1 MIGRTA
7 SCSRA
12 LLVLCIIL
20 VLFPWVDGC
29 IPALSER
36 GKGLSTP
43 AGKKRG
49 MTFRSDDY
57 VVYRLEGWETP
68 ADLAKIFLGDQS
80 KAWIIED
87 ENKDVHFEKGRHV
100 VIPLREEKKGGL
112 GREGY
117 QVVPILRYHR
127 FGKDCNS
134 PLCISPQL
142 FELQMRYLKD
152 HGYRVITLDEMK
164 GFLTYRRRIP
174 ERSVVVTIDD
184 GDKSFYDIALPILN
198 KYGFKA
204 AIFIYT
210 GVIGR
215 SNNALNWD
223 QLREIKALGFDI
235 GSHGVSR
242 GSLTKQRPGEDERG
256 SLERVEKE
264 LADSKKVID
273 RNLNQDT
280 DLLAYPFEKTSPRIL
295 LIAERVGY
303 SIGLTDQ
310 PGSNPFFADPMSLKR
325 WRITEQDKDGFI
337 ASLQV
342 FKRFFL
348 RENSGEN

>member
-1 MIGRTA
+1 
-7 SCSRA
+7 
-12 LLVLCIIL
+12 LCIML
-20 VLFPWVDGC
+20 MWFPWTNGC
-29 IPALSER
+29 IPAVPDR

-43 AGKKRG
+43 TGKKRG

-80 KAWIIED
+80 KAWIIEE
-87 ENKDVHFEKGRHV
+87 ENKDVPFEKGRHV
-100 VIPLREEKKGGL
+100 VIPLREEEKGGL
-112 GREGY
+112 RPEGY

-127 FGKDCNS
+127 FGKNCNS
-134 PLCISPQL
+134 LLCISPRC

-152 HGYRVITLDEMK
+152 HAYRVITLHEMK

-174 ERSVVVTIDD
+174 ERSVVITIDD
-184 GDKSFYDIALPILN
+184 ADKSFYEIALPVLN

-204 AIFIYT
+204 ALFIYT
-210 GVIGR
+210 DFIGG
-215 SNNALNWD
+215 SVNALTWD
-223 QLREIKALGFDI
+223 QLREIKALGFEI

-242 GSLTKQRPGEDERG
+242 GSVTKQRPGGDESG

-264 LADSKKVID
+264 LVESKKVID

-280 DLLAYPFEKTSPRIL
+280 DLLAYPVEKTSPIIL
-295 LIAERVGY
+295 LMAERAGY
-303 SIGLTDQ
+303 RIGLTDQ

-325 WRITEQDKDGFI
+325 HRVTREDMGKFI
-337 ASLQV
+337 ANLTV
-342 FKRFFL
+342 FKMFSL
-348 RENSGEN
+348 REDSGDN